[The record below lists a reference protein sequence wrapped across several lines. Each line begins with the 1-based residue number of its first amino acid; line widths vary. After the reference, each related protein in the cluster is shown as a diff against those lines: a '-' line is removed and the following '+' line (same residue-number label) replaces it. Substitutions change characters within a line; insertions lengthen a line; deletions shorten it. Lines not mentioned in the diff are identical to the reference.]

1 MRLNNIVVINPTFLK
16 DIHIVYI
23 TTSRLNR
30 YDNDEILLGDDNRMV
45 EKESSLNS
53 FE

>member
-1 MRLNNIVVINPTFLK
+1 MRLNNIVVINSTFLK
-16 DIHIVYI
+16 DTHIVYI